1 MINQKKKNTRINLL
15 KDAIEKC
22 NGSRGSKPTTI
33 KLMRT
38 TELMITSSALD
49 ENQPELMEK

>member
-15 KDAIEKC
+15 KDAIEKR
-22 NGSRGSKPTTI
+22 NGSRGFKPTAI